1 MEPGRERADVTQ
13 GRRNMKRALLLLT
26 VFCLGAA
33 AVFAQQQGRQ
43 AAPAGAAAPAA
54 AVDPRLQ
61 LAVASETY
69 PVTPGDIYRLT
80 FRQGDTTIMSDLMVE
95 GDFTLDMNV
104 FGKLNTTG
112 MRFSDLKPIVE
123 KIVSTAYPRSMPSI
137 TIASI
142 GLFQVFVKGVIP
154 VSVNVDAWGLMR
166 LSEAL
171 EGKLGPFSSI
181 RNVEVI
187 AKKGS
192 KKTYDLFK
200 AQGFGIAEQ
209 DPYVKPGDTVSIQP
223 ADRIVELTGEVRRS
237 GKFQLLP
244 GEQLKELV
252 DSYGAGLTVNAET
265 TQVRIDRIATDKA
278 GTYYVNLRDAYL
290 KMEVLKDGDSIHVYA
305 KSEWLPVVF
314 FEGAVIPQAT
324 ATPETTSVGM
334 PTQADPAAAAAA
346 LAATR
351 AAPPSGIDETGIRS
365 YNRILYYF
373 KEGETLSDALHA
385 IRGSLAPLA
394 DLTAAVIVRQSSPTP
409 ILIDMQQLLV
419 GTNPSVDI
427 PLQPNDR
434 IVIPSLRFTVA
445 VAGAVFFPGNFPY
458 QAGLPPSHY
467 ISLAGGVDPERNGN
481 GDFNLT
487 DTEGK
492 EKDKKKPL
500 APGDRI
506 YVPSNAFGYNLQ
518 RILPLFASIL
528 TVALSTATLITL
540 LSQ

>member
-1 MEPGRERADVTQ
+1 MGPGRERADVTQ
-13 GRRNMKRALLLLT
+13 GRRNMKRAIFLLA

-43 AAPAGAAAPAA
+43 GAAGTAIPAA
-54 AVDPRLQ
+54 ALDPRLQ
-61 LAVASETY
+61 LAVASEAY

-80 FRQGDTTIMSDLMVE
+80 FRQGDTIIMSDLMVE
-95 GDFTLDMNV
+95 GDYTLDMNV

-112 MRFSDLKPIVE
+112 MQFSDLKPIVE
-123 KIVSTAYPRSMPSI
+123 KIVSTAYPRSMPSL

-154 VSVNVDAWGLMR
+154 VSVNVNAWGLMR

-171 EGKLGPFSSI
+171 EGRLGPFSSI

-187 AKKGS
+187 AKNGS

-223 ADRIVELTGEVRRS
+223 ADRIVELTGEVRRP
-237 GKFQLLP
+237 GKYQLFP

-252 DSYGAGLTVNAET
+252 ESYGGGLTINAEAT
-265 TQVRIDRIATDKA
+265 HARIDRIATEKV
-278 GTYYVNLRDAYL
+278 GTSYVNLKDASSKKEIL
-290 KMEVLKDGDSIHVYA
+290 RDGDSIHVYG
-305 KSEWLPVVF
+305 KSEWLPVAF
-314 FEGAVIPQAT
+314 FEGAVVPQAT
-324 ATPETTSVGM
+324 ATPETASVGM

-351 AAPPSGIDETGIRS
+351 ATPPSGIDVASIRS

-419 GTNPSVDI
+419 GTNPAVDM

-481 GDFNLT
+481 GDFSLT
-487 DTEGK
+487 DPQGK
-492 EKDKKKPL
+492 DKDKKQPL
-500 APGDRI
+500 SPGDRV
-506 YVPSNAFGYNLQ
+506 YVPANAFGYNLQ

-540 LSQ
+540 ISK

>member
-1 MEPGRERADVTQ
+1 MGPGRERADVTQ
-13 GRRNMKRALLLLT
+13 GRRNMKRAILLIA

-33 AVFAQQQGRQ
+33 AIFAQQQGRQ
-43 AAPAGAAAPAA
+43 PAGAAVPATA
-54 AVDPRLQ
+54 LDPRLQ
-61 LAVASETY
+61 LAVASEAY

-80 FRQGDTTIMSDLMVE
+80 FRQGDMIIMSDLMVE
-95 GDFTLDMNV
+95 GDYNLDMNV

-123 KIVSTAYPRSMPSI
+123 KIVSTAYPRSMPSL
-137 TIASI
+137 TISSI
-142 GLFQVFVKGVIP
+142 GLFQVFVRGVIP
-154 VSVNVDAWGLMR
+154 ISVNVDAWGLMR
-166 LSEAL
+166 LSEVL
-171 EGKLGPFSSI
+171 EGRLGPFSSI
-181 RNVEVI
+181 RNIEVV
-187 AKKGS
+187 AKNGS

-200 AQGFGIAEQ
+200 AQGFGVAEQ
-209 DPYVKPGDTVSIQP
+209 DPYVKPGDTVAIQP
-223 ADRIVELTGEVRRS
+223 ADRIVALTGEVRRP
-237 GKFQLLP
+237 GKYQLFP

-252 DSYGAGLTVNAET
+252 ESYGGGLTVNAESAHT
-265 TQVRIDRIATDKA
+265 RIDRIATDKA
-278 GTYYVNLRDAYL
+278 GTSYVNLKDPSSR
-290 KMEVLKDGDSIHVYA
+290 KEVLKDGDSIHVYA

-314 FEGAVIPQAT
+314 FEGAVVPQAT

-334 PTQADPAAAAAA
+334 PTPTDPAAAAAA

-351 AAPPSGIDETGIRS
+351 AAPPTGIDETSIRS

-394 DLTAAVIVRQSSPTP
+394 DLTASVIVRQSSPTP

-467 ISLAGGVDPERNGN
+467 ISLAGGVDPEKNGN
-481 GDFNLT
+481 GDFSLT
-487 DTEGK
+487 DPQGK
-492 EKDKKKPL
+492 DKDKKHPL
-500 APGDRI
+500 SPGDRI
-506 YVPSNAFGYNLQ
+506 YVPANAFGYNLQ

-528 TVALSTATLITL
+528 TVALSAATLITL
-540 LSQ
+540 ISQ